1 MLVELADVELADE
14 DAGDE
19 EDAPFPA
26 DELDAI
32 PLDPDGV
39 TDPLADERAPESLHG
54 TSRSDC
60 H

>member
-1 MLVELADVELADE
+1 MDE
-14 DAGDE
+14 DAADE

-39 TDPLADERAPESLHG
+39 TDPLADEGAPESLHG